1 MRRSCPSVSGPVAW
15 GGRLLRPTS
24 LREADE
30 EDVLSPTTSPE
41 GGQSLPLLKADGSAD
56 DEGSD
61 LSPTGADGSVSG
73 RARVVFADSH
83 AAGRRRVIVRAVPPA
98 ILLVA
103 AAAAI
108 VVGERRQPRL
118 LSQWQQQHQQ
128 HSPDAV
134 LDAAAGVVGLSGMR
148 DTGAKADAIGKSDGR
163 VDEQVCNGQPG
174 LGRQEA
180 RRWQLAEAENNV
192 CYELNHGS
200 FMGRD
205 VPKGDR
211 NWCWVDLKR
220 RGCHARLGF
229 RLNWEEFNA
238 AAIAGGSANPP
249 EKFEPLLSPDV
260 CDRREFG
267 TTRAW
272 TSQEL
277 EMARDWFHTN
287 VNIYVLNLKMNVVR
301 WKIIDARLKELHLA
315 AERVEGVDMREPG
328 AFDDAKK
335 EGLIPSNF
343 DLTLAEDDAWKVGL
357 GGILGRVGCAS
368 AHFKAQATAMKA
380 SPRKPLAV
388 VFEDDVWPEKDFV
401 TRLWS
406 MVTSELPCDWE
417 AVSLSSKCPYGKCI
431 SPHLSRVQPDGNEP
445 ADSCHGGVNYGFQG
459 MLYRVDQLEGLQE
472 RWKPVV
478 FNVSRPHCLDV
489 DVALA
494 SISDQAAY
502 YAVPFTQQPGFLS
515 EILQKSSRE
524 TVDAA
529 DAVTASSNSPTCSAH
544 PGCSGLQGD
553 CCPTASNTRLN
564 CCEVTPET
572 CGDIESGVDFVV
584 QSDWGYSVNQVA
596 SPDICWTKCQEVPM
610 CQAWTWIK
618 DAGLGGLFPGQCWLK
633 GGLPTIKEKKDGFV
647 SGTLPRAKAYFSA
660 PPAAESVQE
669 GAGNACL
676 EIVNDIEYVVESPQE
691 QRNFWSVFKDHVETA
706 DDCCSMC
713 NAEPTCG
720 SWTFVRDAHLPSG
733 PPGQCWLKGG
743 KPTGSTQKSGIISGL
758 RAGVRSM
765 AMK

>member
-277 EMARDWFHTN
+277 
-287 VNIYVLNLKMNVVR
+287 
-301 WKIIDARLKELHLA
+301 HLA

-553 CCPTASNTRLN
+553 CCPTASNTRWRLWWFIV
-564 CCEVTPET
+564 ELLRSHTRDVRRHRKRRGLRGAERLGLQRQP
-572 CGDIESGVDFVV
+572 GRQPRHLLD
-584 QSDWGYSVNQVA
+584 
-596 SPDICWTKCQEVPM
+596 EVPGGAHVPGLDM
-610 CQAWTWIK
+610 DQRCRAWRSLPWTVLVEGRPAHNQGEEGRLCVWHASQGEGIFLSA
-618 DAGLGGLFPGQCWLK
+618 AGSRISAGGCGQC
-633 GGLPTIKEKKDGFV
+633 LP
-647 SGTLPRAKAYFSA
+647 
-660 PPAAESVQE
+660 
-669 GAGNACL
+669 
-676 EIVNDIEYVVESPQE
+676 
-691 QRNFWSVFKDHVETA
+691 
-706 DDCCSMC
+706 
-713 NAEPTCG
+713 
-720 SWTFVRDAHLPSG
+720 
-733 PPGQCWLKGG
+733 
-743 KPTGSTQKSGIISGL
+743 
-758 RAGVRSM
+758 
-765 AMK
+765 